1 MNMLQ
6 FVQLNPKMFILFQVF
21 LPEQAEV
28 PIPCQ
33 NVS

>member
-6 FVQLNPKMFILFQVF
+6 FVQHNPKMFIPFQVF

-33 NVS
+33 SVS